1 MTAAVTRPIAT
12 PDITDPGS
20 MLTYID
26 ACVSRFGEEAEF
38 EVHWFYRHTPL
49 GEIRALVDA
58 VTHQQ
63 WMRGEYLDDPLHA
76 SYLFHDETHATS
88 FEWGEAQAER
98 VDDEA
103 RELIRS
109 FVGSHKPAPV
119 SN

>member
-1 MTAAVTRPIAT
+1 MTATTLPTAPTAADV
-12 PDITDPGS
+12 
-20 MLTYID
+20 MLIYID
-26 ACVSRFGEEAEF
+26 HAVATYGEDACY
-38 EVHWFYRHTPL
+38 EVEHLYSDTPA
-49 GEIRALVDA
+49 GEIRALVNA
-58 VTHQQ
+58 VAHQQ

-88 FEWGEAQAER
+88 FEWGEQQAER

-109 FVGSHKPAPV
+109 FVGSHKPAAV